1 MTFVYLI
8 CFLLLA
14 VGAVLLLKLTPER
27 ITGDLMRFVSPKQTL
42 RDKVLTRK
50 GKKKSRKITVELR
63 RIKDAL
69 EQTGKGNQFA
79 VACAASL
86 LLMIV
91 GCVIA
96 IMIDNPFLVPVFAI
110 AFAMIP
116 FIYAKRT
123 VAYYDNHVK
132 EELETALSIITTSY
146 VRTDDIVS
154 AVKENIQYLKPPV
167 KDIFAGFVAENMMIS
182 SDVKQSIRHL
192 KEKVNNSIFAEWCET
207 LVTVVYGLS
216 KSTRQAQRI
225 RQSCHASGI
234 RKRSR
239 FICIHALWMDLNSE
253 KSFRMR
259 VEKTKCSQ
267 APMTLKM
274 RSLAKETLI
283 IERKEAE
290 NDKRIA
296 ILFKELACLFELES
310 AAMPKLRTIKG
321 ALKEIKATDP
331 ESVMT
336 DYKIRW
342 LIKSGRL
349 RSYAV
354 GTREIIVMESFDDE
368 NLLTQESREGCNIT
382 QGIKLSEQYGEL
394 LSKTTQSY
402 TCTRRR

>member
-27 ITGDLMRFVSPKQTL
+27 ITGDLMLFVSPKQTL

-207 LVTVVYGLS
+207 LIACQDD
-216 KSTRQAQRI
+216 R
-225 RQSCHASGI
+225 
-234 RKRSR
+234 
-239 FICIHALWMDLNSE
+239 
-253 KSFRMR
+253 
-259 VEKTKCSQ
+259 
-267 APMTLKM
+267 TLKD
-274 RSLAKETLI
+274 TLMPI
-283 IERKEAE
+283 VTKLT
-290 NDKRIA
+290 DVRIVNN
-296 ILFKELACLFELES
+296 E
-310 AAMPKLRTIKG
+310 IKG
-321 ALKEIKATDP
+321 MLSSARIEYYMMAGMVVGNIPLLYFLNKDWFNALMFTTLGKLVLAICGL
-331 ESVMT
+331 V
-336 DYKIRW
+336 
-342 LIKSGRL
+342 
-349 RSYAV
+349 
-354 GTREIIVMESFDDE
+354 IIVTAVLMLRFTKQIEY
-368 NLLTQESREGCNIT
+368 R
-382 QGIKLSEQYGEL
+382 K
-394 LSKTTQSY
+394 
-402 TCTRRR
+402 

>member
-1 MTFVYLI
+1 MTFVFLI

-207 LVTVVYGLS
+207 LIACQDD
-216 KSTRQAQRI
+216 R
-225 RQSCHASGI
+225 
-234 RKRSR
+234 
-239 FICIHALWMDLNSE
+239 
-253 KSFRMR
+253 
-259 VEKTKCSQ
+259 
-267 APMTLKM
+267 TLKD
-274 RSLAKETLI
+274 TLMPI
-283 IERKEAE
+283 VTKLT
-290 NDKRIA
+290 DVRIVNN
-296 ILFKELACLFELES
+296 E
-310 AAMPKLRTIKG
+310 IKG
-321 ALKEIKATDP
+321 MLSSARIEYYMMAGMVVGNIPLLYFLNKDWFNALMFTTLGKLVLAICGL
-331 ESVMT
+331 V
-336 DYKIRW
+336 
-342 LIKSGRL
+342 
-349 RSYAV
+349 
-354 GTREIIVMESFDDE
+354 IIVTAVLMLRFTKQIEY
-368 NLLTQESREGCNIT
+368 R
-382 QGIKLSEQYGEL
+382 K
-394 LSKTTQSY
+394 
-402 TCTRRR
+402 

>member
-50 GKKKSRKITVELR
+50 DKKKSRKITVELR

-207 LVTVVYGLS
+207 LIACQDD
-216 KSTRQAQRI
+216 R
-225 RQSCHASGI
+225 
-234 RKRSR
+234 
-239 FICIHALWMDLNSE
+239 
-253 KSFRMR
+253 
-259 VEKTKCSQ
+259 
-267 APMTLKM
+267 TLKD
-274 RSLAKETLI
+274 TLMPI
-283 IERKEAE
+283 VTKLT
-290 NDKRIA
+290 DVRIVNN
-296 ILFKELACLFELES
+296 E
-310 AAMPKLRTIKG
+310 IKG
-321 ALKEIKATDP
+321 MLSSARIEYYMMAGMVVGNIPLLYFLNKDWFNALMFTTLGKLVLAICGL
-331 ESVMT
+331 V
-336 DYKIRW
+336 
-342 LIKSGRL
+342 
-349 RSYAV
+349 
-354 GTREIIVMESFDDE
+354 IIVTAVLMLRFTKQIEY
-368 NLLTQESREGCNIT
+368 R
-382 QGIKLSEQYGEL
+382 K
-394 LSKTTQSY
+394 
-402 TCTRRR
+402 

>member
-14 VGAVLLLKLTPER
+14 VGVVLLLKLTPER

-69 EQTGKGNQFA
+69 EQTSKGNQFA

-207 LVTVVYGLS
+207 MVACQDD
-216 KSTRQAQRI
+216 R
-225 RQSCHASGI
+225 
-234 RKRSR
+234 
-239 FICIHALWMDLNSE
+239 
-253 KSFRMR
+253 
-259 VEKTKCSQ
+259 
-267 APMTLKM
+267 TLKD
-274 RSLAKETLI
+274 TLMPI
-283 IERKEAE
+283 VTKLT
-290 NDKRIA
+290 DVRIVNN
-296 ILFKELACLFELES
+296 E
-310 AAMPKLRTIKG
+310 IKG
-321 ALKEIKATDP
+321 MLSSARIEYYMMAGMVVGNIPLLYFLNKDWFNALMFTTLGKLVLAICGL
-331 ESVMT
+331 V
-336 DYKIRW
+336 
-342 LIKSGRL
+342 
-349 RSYAV
+349 
-354 GTREIIVMESFDDE
+354 IIVTAVLMLRFTKQIEY
-368 NLLTQESREGCNIT
+368 R
-382 QGIKLSEQYGEL
+382 K
-394 LSKTTQSY
+394 
-402 TCTRRR
+402 

>member
-27 ITGDLMRFVSPKQTL
+27 ITGDLMRFVSLKQTL

-207 LVTVVYGLS
+207 LIACQDD
-216 KSTRQAQRI
+216 R
-225 RQSCHASGI
+225 
-234 RKRSR
+234 
-239 FICIHALWMDLNSE
+239 
-253 KSFRMR
+253 
-259 VEKTKCSQ
+259 
-267 APMTLKM
+267 TLKD
-274 RSLAKETLI
+274 TLMPI
-283 IERKEAE
+283 VTKLT
-290 NDKRIA
+290 DVRIVNN
-296 ILFKELACLFELES
+296 E
-310 AAMPKLRTIKG
+310 IKG
-321 ALKEIKATDP
+321 MLSSARIEYYMMAGMVVGNIPLLYFLNKDWFNALMFTTLGKLVLAICGL
-331 ESVMT
+331 V
-336 DYKIRW
+336 
-342 LIKSGRL
+342 
-349 RSYAV
+349 
-354 GTREIIVMESFDDE
+354 IIVTAVLMLRFTKQIEY
-368 NLLTQESREGCNIT
+368 R
-382 QGIKLSEQYGEL
+382 K
-394 LSKTTQSY
+394 
-402 TCTRRR
+402 

>member
-116 FIYAKRT
+116 FIYAKQT

-154 AVKENIQYLKPPV
+154 AVQENIQYLKPPV

-207 LVTVVYGLS
+207 LVACQDD
-216 KSTRQAQRI
+216 R
-225 RQSCHASGI
+225 
-234 RKRSR
+234 
-239 FICIHALWMDLNSE
+239 
-253 KSFRMR
+253 
-259 VEKTKCSQ
+259 
-267 APMTLKM
+267 TLKD
-274 RSLAKETLI
+274 TLMPI
-283 IERKEAE
+283 VTKLT
-290 NDKRIA
+290 DVRIVNN
-296 ILFKELACLFELES
+296 E
-310 AAMPKLRTIKG
+310 IKG
-321 ALKEIKATDP
+321 MLSSARIEYYMMAGMVVGNIPLLYFLNKDWFNALMFTTLGKLVLAICGL
-331 ESVMT
+331 V
-336 DYKIRW
+336 
-342 LIKSGRL
+342 
-349 RSYAV
+349 
-354 GTREIIVMESFDDE
+354 IIVTAVLMLRFTKQIEY
-368 NLLTQESREGCNIT
+368 R
-382 QGIKLSEQYGEL
+382 K
-394 LSKTTQSY
+394 
-402 TCTRRR
+402 

>member
-50 GKKKSRKITVELR
+50 GKKNSRKITGELR

-154 AVKENIQYLKPPV
+154 AVKENNQYLKPPV

-207 LVTVVYGLS
+207 LIACQDDRTLKDTLMPIVTKLTDVRIVNNEIKGMLS
-216 KSTRQAQRI
+216 SA
-225 RQSCHASGI
+225 
-234 RKRSR
+234 
-239 FICIHALWMDLNSE
+239 
-253 KSFRMR
+253 R
-259 VEKTKCSQ
+259 VEYYMMAGMVVGNIPLLYFLNKDWFNALMFT
-267 APMTLKM
+267 TLGKLV
-274 RSLAKETLI
+274 LAICGL
-283 IERKEAE
+283 
-290 NDKRIA
+290 
-296 ILFKELACLFELES
+296 
-310 AAMPKLRTIKG
+310 
-321 ALKEIKATDP
+321 
-331 ESVMT
+331 V
-336 DYKIRW
+336 
-342 LIKSGRL
+342 
-349 RSYAV
+349 
-354 GTREIIVMESFDDE
+354 IIVTAVLMLRFTKQIEY
-368 NLLTQESREGCNIT
+368 R
-382 QGIKLSEQYGEL
+382 K
-394 LSKTTQSY
+394 
-402 TCTRRR
+402 

>member
-167 KDIFAGFVAENMMIS
+167 KDIFAGFVTENMMIS

-207 LVTVVYGLS
+207 LVACQDDRTLKDTLMPIVTKLTDVRIVNNEIKGMLS
-216 KSTRQAQRI
+216 SA
-225 RQSCHASGI
+225 
-234 RKRSR
+234 
-239 FICIHALWMDLNSE
+239 
-253 KSFRMR
+253 R
-259 VEKTKCSQ
+259 VEYYMMAGMVVGNIPLLYFLNKDWFNALMFT
-267 APMTLKM
+267 TLGKLV
-274 RSLAKETLI
+274 LAICGL
-283 IERKEAE
+283 
-290 NDKRIA
+290 
-296 ILFKELACLFELES
+296 
-310 AAMPKLRTIKG
+310 
-321 ALKEIKATDP
+321 
-331 ESVMT
+331 V
-336 DYKIRW
+336 
-342 LIKSGRL
+342 
-349 RSYAV
+349 
-354 GTREIIVMESFDDE
+354 IIVTAVLMLRFTKQIEY
-368 NLLTQESREGCNIT
+368 R
-382 QGIKLSEQYGEL
+382 K
-394 LSKTTQSY
+394 
-402 TCTRRR
+402 

>member
-8 CFLLLA
+8 CFLLLT

-123 VAYYDNHVK
+123 VAYYDYHVK

-207 LVTVVYGLS
+207 LVACQDD
-216 KSTRQAQRI
+216 R
-225 RQSCHASGI
+225 
-234 RKRSR
+234 
-239 FICIHALWMDLNSE
+239 
-253 KSFRMR
+253 
-259 VEKTKCSQ
+259 
-267 APMTLKM
+267 TLKD
-274 RSLAKETLI
+274 TLMPI
-283 IERKEAE
+283 VTKLT
-290 NDKRIA
+290 DVRIVNN
-296 ILFKELACLFELES
+296 E
-310 AAMPKLRTIKG
+310 IKG
-321 ALKEIKATDP
+321 MLSSARIEYYMMTGMVVGNIPLLYFLNKDWFNALMFTTLGKLVLAICGL
-331 ESVMT
+331 V
-336 DYKIRW
+336 
-342 LIKSGRL
+342 
-349 RSYAV
+349 
-354 GTREIIVMESFDDE
+354 IIVTAVLMLRFTKQIEY
-368 NLLTQESREGCNIT
+368 R
-382 QGIKLSEQYGEL
+382 K
-394 LSKTTQSY
+394 
-402 TCTRRR
+402 

>member
-167 KDIFAGFVAENMMIS
+167 KDIFAGFVAETMMIS

-207 LVTVVYGLS
+207 LVACQDD
-216 KSTRQAQRI
+216 R
-225 RQSCHASGI
+225 
-234 RKRSR
+234 
-239 FICIHALWMDLNSE
+239 
-253 KSFRMR
+253 
-259 VEKTKCSQ
+259 
-267 APMTLKM
+267 TLKD
-274 RSLAKETLI
+274 TLMPI
-283 IERKEAE
+283 VTKLT
-290 NDKRIA
+290 DVRIVNN
-296 ILFKELACLFELES
+296 E
-310 AAMPKLRTIKG
+310 IKG
-321 ALKEIKATDP
+321 MLSSARIEYYMMTGMVVGNIPLLYFLNKDWFNALMFTTLGKLVLAICGL
-331 ESVMT
+331 V
-336 DYKIRW
+336 
-342 LIKSGRL
+342 
-349 RSYAV
+349 
-354 GTREIIVMESFDDE
+354 IIVTAVLMLRFTKQIEY
-368 NLLTQESREGCNIT
+368 R
-382 QGIKLSEQYGEL
+382 K
-394 LSKTTQSY
+394 
-402 TCTRRR
+402 

>member
-50 GKKKSRKITVELR
+50 GKKKFRKITVELR

-207 LVTVVYGLS
+207 LIACQDD
-216 KSTRQAQRI
+216 R
-225 RQSCHASGI
+225 
-234 RKRSR
+234 
-239 FICIHALWMDLNSE
+239 
-253 KSFRMR
+253 
-259 VEKTKCSQ
+259 
-267 APMTLKM
+267 TLKD
-274 RSLAKETLI
+274 TLMPI
-283 IERKEAE
+283 VTKLT
-290 NDKRIA
+290 DVRIVNN
-296 ILFKELACLFELES
+296 E
-310 AAMPKLRTIKG
+310 IKG
-321 ALKEIKATDP
+321 MLSSARIEYYMMAGMVVGNIPLLYFLNKDWFNALMFTTLGKLVLAICGL
-331 ESVMT
+331 V
-336 DYKIRW
+336 
-342 LIKSGRL
+342 
-349 RSYAV
+349 
-354 GTREIIVMESFDDE
+354 IIVTAVLMLRFTKQIEY
-368 NLLTQESREGCNIT
+368 R
-382 QGIKLSEQYGEL
+382 K
-394 LSKTTQSY
+394 
-402 TCTRRR
+402 

>member
-69 EQTGKGNQFA
+69 EQTCKGNQFA

-91 GCVIA
+91 GCVVA

-207 LVTVVYGLS
+207 LIACQDDRTLKDTLMPIVTKLTDVRIVNNEIKGMLS
-216 KSTRQAQRI
+216 SA
-225 RQSCHASGI
+225 
-234 RKRSR
+234 
-239 FICIHALWMDLNSE
+239 
-253 KSFRMR
+253 R
-259 VEKTKCSQ
+259 VEYYMMAGMVVGNIPLLYFLNKDWFNALMFT
-267 APMTLKM
+267 TLGKLV
-274 RSLAKETLI
+274 LAICGL
-283 IERKEAE
+283 
-290 NDKRIA
+290 
-296 ILFKELACLFELES
+296 
-310 AAMPKLRTIKG
+310 
-321 ALKEIKATDP
+321 
-331 ESVMT
+331 V
-336 DYKIRW
+336 
-342 LIKSGRL
+342 
-349 RSYAV
+349 
-354 GTREIIVMESFDDE
+354 IIVTAVLMLRFTKQIEY
-368 NLLTQESREGCNIT
+368 R
-382 QGIKLSEQYGEL
+382 K
-394 LSKTTQSY
+394 
-402 TCTRRR
+402 

>member
-116 FIYAKRT
+116 SIYAKRT

-146 VRTDDIVS
+146 ARTDDIVS

-207 LVTVVYGLS
+207 LIACQDD
-216 KSTRQAQRI
+216 R
-225 RQSCHASGI
+225 
-234 RKRSR
+234 
-239 FICIHALWMDLNSE
+239 
-253 KSFRMR
+253 
-259 VEKTKCSQ
+259 
-267 APMTLKM
+267 TLKD
-274 RSLAKETLI
+274 TLMPI
-283 IERKEAE
+283 VTKLT
-290 NDKRIA
+290 DVRIVNN
-296 ILFKELACLFELES
+296 E
-310 AAMPKLRTIKG
+310 IKG
-321 ALKEIKATDP
+321 MLSSARIEYYMMTGMVVGNIPLLYFLNKDWFNALMFTTLGKLVLAICGL
-331 ESVMT
+331 V
-336 DYKIRW
+336 
-342 LIKSGRL
+342 
-349 RSYAV
+349 
-354 GTREIIVMESFDDE
+354 IIVTAVLMLRFTKQIEY
-368 NLLTQESREGCNIT
+368 R
-382 QGIKLSEQYGEL
+382 K
-394 LSKTTQSY
+394 
-402 TCTRRR
+402 

>member
-207 LVTVVYGLS
+207 LIACQDDRTLKDTLMPIVTKLTDVRIVNNEIKGMLS
-216 KSTRQAQRI
+216 SA
-225 RQSCHASGI
+225 
-234 RKRSR
+234 
-239 FICIHALWMDLNSE
+239 
-253 KSFRMR
+253 R
-259 VEKTKCSQ
+259 VEYYIMAGMVVGNIPLLYFLNKDWFNALMFT
-267 APMTLKM
+267 TLGKLV
-274 RSLAKETLI
+274 LAICGL
-283 IERKEAE
+283 
-290 NDKRIA
+290 
-296 ILFKELACLFELES
+296 
-310 AAMPKLRTIKG
+310 
-321 ALKEIKATDP
+321 
-331 ESVMT
+331 V
-336 DYKIRW
+336 
-342 LIKSGRL
+342 
-349 RSYAV
+349 
-354 GTREIIVMESFDDE
+354 IIVTAVLMLRFTKQIEY
-368 NLLTQESREGCNIT
+368 R
-382 QGIKLSEQYGEL
+382 K
-394 LSKTTQSY
+394 
-402 TCTRRR
+402 

>member
-27 ITGDLMRFVSPKQTL
+27 ITGDLMLFVSPKQTL

-123 VAYYDNHVK
+123 VAYYDNHAK

-207 LVTVVYGLS
+207 LIACQDDRTLKDTLMPIVTKLTDVRIVNNEIKGMLS
-216 KSTRQAQRI
+216 SA
-225 RQSCHASGI
+225 
-234 RKRSR
+234 
-239 FICIHALWMDLNSE
+239 
-253 KSFRMR
+253 R
-259 VEKTKCSQ
+259 VEYYMMASMVVGNIPLLYFLNKDWFNALMFT
-267 APMTLKM
+267 TLGKLV
-274 RSLAKETLI
+274 LAICGL
-283 IERKEAE
+283 
-290 NDKRIA
+290 
-296 ILFKELACLFELES
+296 
-310 AAMPKLRTIKG
+310 
-321 ALKEIKATDP
+321 
-331 ESVMT
+331 V
-336 DYKIRW
+336 
-342 LIKSGRL
+342 
-349 RSYAV
+349 
-354 GTREIIVMESFDDE
+354 IIVTAVLMLRFTKQIEY
-368 NLLTQESREGCNIT
+368 R
-382 QGIKLSEQYGEL
+382 K
-394 LSKTTQSY
+394 
-402 TCTRRR
+402 

>member
-154 AVKENIQYLKPPV
+154 AVKENNQYLKPPV

-207 LVTVVYGLS
+207 LIACQDDRTLKDTLMPIVTKLTDVRIVNNEIKGMLS
-216 KSTRQAQRI
+216 SA
-225 RQSCHASGI
+225 
-234 RKRSR
+234 
-239 FICIHALWMDLNSE
+239 
-253 KSFRMR
+253 R
-259 VEKTKCSQ
+259 VEYYM
-267 APMTLKM
+267 MTGMVVGNIPLLYFLNKDWFNALM
-274 RSLAKETLI
+274 FTTLGKLVLAICGL
-283 IERKEAE
+283 
-290 NDKRIA
+290 
-296 ILFKELACLFELES
+296 
-310 AAMPKLRTIKG
+310 
-321 ALKEIKATDP
+321 
-331 ESVMT
+331 V
-336 DYKIRW
+336 
-342 LIKSGRL
+342 
-349 RSYAV
+349 
-354 GTREIIVMESFDDE
+354 IIVTAVLMLRFTKQIEY
-368 NLLTQESREGCNIT
+368 R
-382 QGIKLSEQYGEL
+382 K
-394 LSKTTQSY
+394 
-402 TCTRRR
+402 

>member
-14 VGAVLLLKLTPER
+14 VGAVLHLKLTPER

-207 LVTVVYGLS
+207 LIACQDDRTLKDTLMPIVTKLTDVRIVNNEIKGMLS
-216 KSTRQAQRI
+216 SA
-225 RQSCHASGI
+225 
-234 RKRSR
+234 
-239 FICIHALWMDLNSE
+239 
-253 KSFRMR
+253 R
-259 VEKTKCSQ
+259 VEYYMMAGMVVGNIPLLYFLNKDWFNALMFT
-267 APMTLKM
+267 TLGKLV
-274 RSLAKETLI
+274 LAICGL
-283 IERKEAE
+283 
-290 NDKRIA
+290 
-296 ILFKELACLFELES
+296 
-310 AAMPKLRTIKG
+310 
-321 ALKEIKATDP
+321 
-331 ESVMT
+331 V
-336 DYKIRW
+336 
-342 LIKSGRL
+342 
-349 RSYAV
+349 
-354 GTREIIVMESFDDE
+354 IIVTAVLMLRFTKQIEY
-368 NLLTQESREGCNIT
+368 R
-382 QGIKLSEQYGEL
+382 K
-394 LSKTTQSY
+394 
-402 TCTRRR
+402 

>member
-14 VGAVLLLKLTPER
+14 VGAILLLKLTPER

-167 KDIFAGFVAENMMIS
+167 KDIFAGFVAENMMVS

-207 LVTVVYGLS
+207 LVACQDD
-216 KSTRQAQRI
+216 R
-225 RQSCHASGI
+225 
-234 RKRSR
+234 
-239 FICIHALWMDLNSE
+239 
-253 KSFRMR
+253 
-259 VEKTKCSQ
+259 
-267 APMTLKM
+267 TLKD
-274 RSLAKETLI
+274 TLMPI
-283 IERKEAE
+283 VTKLT
-290 NDKRIA
+290 DVRIVNN
-296 ILFKELACLFELES
+296 E
-310 AAMPKLRTIKG
+310 IKG
-321 ALKEIKATDP
+321 MLSSARIEYYMMAGMVVGNIPLLYFLNKDWFNALMFTTLGKLVLAICGL
-331 ESVMT
+331 V
-336 DYKIRW
+336 
-342 LIKSGRL
+342 
-349 RSYAV
+349 
-354 GTREIIVMESFDDE
+354 IIVTAVLMLRFTKQIEY
-368 NLLTQESREGCNIT
+368 R
-382 QGIKLSEQYGEL
+382 K
-394 LSKTTQSY
+394 
-402 TCTRRR
+402 

>member
-123 VAYYDNHVK
+123 VAYYDIHVK

-207 LVTVVYGLS
+207 LIACQDD
-216 KSTRQAQRI
+216 R
-225 RQSCHASGI
+225 
-234 RKRSR
+234 
-239 FICIHALWMDLNSE
+239 
-253 KSFRMR
+253 
-259 VEKTKCSQ
+259 
-267 APMTLKM
+267 TLKD
-274 RSLAKETLI
+274 TLMPI
-283 IERKEAE
+283 VTKLT
-290 NDKRIA
+290 DVRIVNN
-296 ILFKELACLFELES
+296 E
-310 AAMPKLRTIKG
+310 IKG
-321 ALKEIKATDP
+321 MLSSARIEYYMMTGMVVGNIPLLYFLNKDWFNALMFTTLGKLVLAICGL
-331 ESVMT
+331 V
-336 DYKIRW
+336 
-342 LIKSGRL
+342 
-349 RSYAV
+349 
-354 GTREIIVMESFDDE
+354 IIVTAVLMLRFTKQIEY
-368 NLLTQESREGCNIT
+368 R
-382 QGIKLSEQYGEL
+382 K
-394 LSKTTQSY
+394 
-402 TCTRRR
+402 

>member
-14 VGAVLLLKLTPER
+14 VGAILLLKLTPER

-207 LVTVVYGLS
+207 LVACQDD
-216 KSTRQAQRI
+216 R
-225 RQSCHASGI
+225 
-234 RKRSR
+234 
-239 FICIHALWMDLNSE
+239 
-253 KSFRMR
+253 
-259 VEKTKCSQ
+259 
-267 APMTLKM
+267 TLKD
-274 RSLAKETLI
+274 TLMPI
-283 IERKEAE
+283 VTKLT
-290 NDKRIA
+290 DVRIVNN
-296 ILFKELACLFELES
+296 E
-310 AAMPKLRTIKG
+310 IKG
-321 ALKEIKATDP
+321 MLSSARIEYYM
-331 ESVMT
+331 MT
-336 DYKIRW
+336 
-342 LIKSGRL
+342 GMV
-349 RSYAV
+349 V
-354 GTREIIVMESFDDE
+354 GNIPLLYFLNKDWFNTLMFTTLGKLVLAICGLVIIVTAVLMLRFTKQIEY
-368 NLLTQESREGCNIT
+368 R
-382 QGIKLSEQYGEL
+382 K
-394 LSKTTQSY
+394 
-402 TCTRRR
+402 

>member
-79 VACAASL
+79 VACVASL

-192 KEKVNNSIFAEWCET
+192 REKVNNSIFAEWCET
-207 LVTVVYGLS
+207 LVACQDD
-216 KSTRQAQRI
+216 R
-225 RQSCHASGI
+225 
-234 RKRSR
+234 
-239 FICIHALWMDLNSE
+239 
-253 KSFRMR
+253 
-259 VEKTKCSQ
+259 
-267 APMTLKM
+267 TLKD
-274 RSLAKETLI
+274 TLMPI
-283 IERKEAE
+283 VTKLT
-290 NDKRIA
+290 DVRIVNN
-296 ILFKELACLFELES
+296 E
-310 AAMPKLRTIKG
+310 IKG
-321 ALKEIKATDP
+321 MLSSARIEYYMMAGMVVGNIPLLYFLNKDWFNALMFTTLGKLVLAICGL
-331 ESVMT
+331 V
-336 DYKIRW
+336 
-342 LIKSGRL
+342 
-349 RSYAV
+349 
-354 GTREIIVMESFDDE
+354 IIVTAVLMLRFTKQIEY
-368 NLLTQESREGCNIT
+368 R
-382 QGIKLSEQYGEL
+382 K
-394 LSKTTQSY
+394 
-402 TCTRRR
+402 

>member
-116 FIYAKRT
+116 FIYAKQT

-207 LVTVVYGLS
+207 LVACQDDRTLKDTLMPIVTKLTDVRIVNNEIKGMLS
-216 KSTRQAQRI
+216 SA
-225 RQSCHASGI
+225 
-234 RKRSR
+234 
-239 FICIHALWMDLNSE
+239 
-253 KSFRMR
+253 R
-259 VEKTKCSQ
+259 VEYYMMAGMVVGNIPLLYFLNKDWFNALMFT
-267 APMTLKM
+267 TLGKLV
-274 RSLAKETLI
+274 LAICGL
-283 IERKEAE
+283 
-290 NDKRIA
+290 
-296 ILFKELACLFELES
+296 
-310 AAMPKLRTIKG
+310 
-321 ALKEIKATDP
+321 
-331 ESVMT
+331 V
-336 DYKIRW
+336 
-342 LIKSGRL
+342 
-349 RSYAV
+349 
-354 GTREIIVMESFDDE
+354 IIVTAVLMLRFTKQIEY
-368 NLLTQESREGCNIT
+368 R
-382 QGIKLSEQYGEL
+382 K
-394 LSKTTQSY
+394 
-402 TCTRRR
+402 

>member
-14 VGAVLLLKLTPER
+14 VGAILLLKLTPER

-207 LVTVVYGLS
+207 LIACQDD
-216 KSTRQAQRI
+216 R
-225 RQSCHASGI
+225 
-234 RKRSR
+234 
-239 FICIHALWMDLNSE
+239 
-253 KSFRMR
+253 
-259 VEKTKCSQ
+259 
-267 APMTLKM
+267 TLKD
-274 RSLAKETLI
+274 TLMPI
-283 IERKEAE
+283 VTKLT
-290 NDKRIA
+290 DVRIVNN
-296 ILFKELACLFELES
+296 E
-310 AAMPKLRTIKG
+310 IKG
-321 ALKEIKATDP
+321 MLSSARIEYYIMIGMVVGNIPLLYFLNKDWFNALMFTTLGKLVLAICGL
-331 ESVMT
+331 V
-336 DYKIRW
+336 
-342 LIKSGRL
+342 
-349 RSYAV
+349 
-354 GTREIIVMESFDDE
+354 IIVTAVLMLRFTKQIEY
-368 NLLTQESREGCNIT
+368 R
-382 QGIKLSEQYGEL
+382 K
-394 LSKTTQSY
+394 
-402 TCTRRR
+402 

>member
-154 AVKENIQYLKPPV
+154 AVKENIQYLKLPV

-207 LVTVVYGLS
+207 LIACQDD
-216 KSTRQAQRI
+216 R
-225 RQSCHASGI
+225 
-234 RKRSR
+234 
-239 FICIHALWMDLNSE
+239 
-253 KSFRMR
+253 
-259 VEKTKCSQ
+259 
-267 APMTLKM
+267 TLKD
-274 RSLAKETLI
+274 TLMPI
-283 IERKEAE
+283 VTKLT
-290 NDKRIA
+290 DVRIVNN
-296 ILFKELACLFELES
+296 E
-310 AAMPKLRTIKG
+310 IKG
-321 ALKEIKATDP
+321 MLSSARIEYYMMAGMVVGNIPLLYFLNKDWFNALMFTTLGKLVLAICGL
-331 ESVMT
+331 V
-336 DYKIRW
+336 
-342 LIKSGRL
+342 
-349 RSYAV
+349 
-354 GTREIIVMESFDDE
+354 IIVTAVLMLRFTKQIEY
-368 NLLTQESREGCNIT
+368 R
-382 QGIKLSEQYGEL
+382 K
-394 LSKTTQSY
+394 
-402 TCTRRR
+402 

>member
-1 MTFVYLI
+1 MTFLYLI

-14 VGAVLLLKLTPER
+14 VGAVLLLKLTPEH

-207 LVTVVYGLS
+207 LIACQVDRTLKDTLMPIVTKLTDVRIVNNEIKGMLS
-216 KSTRQAQRI
+216 SA
-225 RQSCHASGI
+225 
-234 RKRSR
+234 
-239 FICIHALWMDLNSE
+239 
-253 KSFRMR
+253 R
-259 VEKTKCSQ
+259 VEYYMMAGMVVGNIPLLYFLNKDWFNALMFT
-267 APMTLKM
+267 TLGKLV
-274 RSLAKETLI
+274 LAICGL
-283 IERKEAE
+283 
-290 NDKRIA
+290 
-296 ILFKELACLFELES
+296 
-310 AAMPKLRTIKG
+310 
-321 ALKEIKATDP
+321 
-331 ESVMT
+331 V
-336 DYKIRW
+336 
-342 LIKSGRL
+342 
-349 RSYAV
+349 
-354 GTREIIVMESFDDE
+354 IIVTAVLMLRFTKQIEY
-368 NLLTQESREGCNIT
+368 R
-382 QGIKLSEQYGEL
+382 K
-394 LSKTTQSY
+394 
-402 TCTRRR
+402 

>member
-27 ITGDLMRFVSPKQTL
+27 ITGDLMRFVSQKQTL

-146 VRTDDIVS
+146 LRTDDIVS

-207 LVTVVYGLS
+207 LVACQDD
-216 KSTRQAQRI
+216 R
-225 RQSCHASGI
+225 
-234 RKRSR
+234 
-239 FICIHALWMDLNSE
+239 
-253 KSFRMR
+253 
-259 VEKTKCSQ
+259 
-267 APMTLKM
+267 TLKD
-274 RSLAKETLI
+274 TLMLI
-283 IERKEAE
+283 VTKLT
-290 NDKRIA
+290 DVRIVNN
-296 ILFKELACLFELES
+296 E
-310 AAMPKLRTIKG
+310 IKG
-321 ALKEIKATDP
+321 MLSSARIEYYMMTGMVVGNIPLLYFLNKDWFNALMFTTLGKLVLAICGL
-331 ESVMT
+331 V
-336 DYKIRW
+336 
-342 LIKSGRL
+342 
-349 RSYAV
+349 
-354 GTREIIVMESFDDE
+354 IIVTAVLMLRFTKQIEY
-368 NLLTQESREGCNIT
+368 R
-382 QGIKLSEQYGEL
+382 K
-394 LSKTTQSY
+394 
-402 TCTRRR
+402 

>member
-167 KDIFAGFVAENMMIS
+167 KDIFAGFVAENMLIS

-207 LVTVVYGLS
+207 LVACQDD
-216 KSTRQAQRI
+216 R
-225 RQSCHASGI
+225 
-234 RKRSR
+234 
-239 FICIHALWMDLNSE
+239 
-253 KSFRMR
+253 
-259 VEKTKCSQ
+259 
-267 APMTLKM
+267 TLKD
-274 RSLAKETLI
+274 TLMPI
-283 IERKEAE
+283 VTKLT
-290 NDKRIA
+290 DVRIVNN
-296 ILFKELACLFELES
+296 E
-310 AAMPKLRTIKG
+310 IKG
-321 ALKEIKATDP
+321 MLSSARIEYYMMTGMVVGNIPLLYFLNKDWFNALMFTTLGKLVLAICGL
-331 ESVMT
+331 V
-336 DYKIRW
+336 
-342 LIKSGRL
+342 
-349 RSYAV
+349 
-354 GTREIIVMESFDDE
+354 IIVTAVLMLRFTKQIEY
-368 NLLTQESREGCNIT
+368 R
-382 QGIKLSEQYGEL
+382 K
-394 LSKTTQSY
+394 
-402 TCTRRR
+402 

>member
-207 LVTVVYGLS
+207 LIACQDDRTLKDTLMPIVTKLTDVRIVNNEIKGMLSSARIEYYMMTGMVVGNIPLLYFLNKDWFNALMFTTLGKLVLAIYGL
-216 KSTRQAQRI
+216 
-225 RQSCHASGI
+225 
-234 RKRSR
+234 
-239 FICIHALWMDLNSE
+239 
-253 KSFRMR
+253 
-259 VEKTKCSQ
+259 V
-267 APMTLKM
+267 
-274 RSLAKETLI
+274 
-283 IERKEAE
+283 
-290 NDKRIA
+290 
-296 ILFKELACLFELES
+296 
-310 AAMPKLRTIKG
+310 
-321 ALKEIKATDP
+321 
-331 ESVMT
+331 
-336 DYKIRW
+336 
-342 LIKSGRL
+342 
-349 RSYAV
+349 
-354 GTREIIVMESFDDE
+354 IIVTAVLMLRFTKQIEY
-368 NLLTQESREGCNIT
+368 R
-382 QGIKLSEQYGEL
+382 K
-394 LSKTTQSY
+394 
-402 TCTRRR
+402 

>member
-116 FIYAKRT
+116 FFYAKRT

-154 AVKENIQYLKPPV
+154 AVQENIQYLKPPV

-207 LVTVVYGLS
+207 LIACQDDRTLKDTLMPIVTKLTDVRIVNNEIKGMLS
-216 KSTRQAQRI
+216 SA
-225 RQSCHASGI
+225 
-234 RKRSR
+234 
-239 FICIHALWMDLNSE
+239 
-253 KSFRMR
+253 R
-259 VEKTKCSQ
+259 VEYYMMAGMVIGNIPLLYFLNKDWFNALMFT
-267 APMTLKM
+267 TLGKLV
-274 RSLAKETLI
+274 LAICGL
-283 IERKEAE
+283 
-290 NDKRIA
+290 
-296 ILFKELACLFELES
+296 
-310 AAMPKLRTIKG
+310 
-321 ALKEIKATDP
+321 
-331 ESVMT
+331 V
-336 DYKIRW
+336 
-342 LIKSGRL
+342 
-349 RSYAV
+349 
-354 GTREIIVMESFDDE
+354 IIVTAVLMLRFTKQIEY
-368 NLLTQESREGCNIT
+368 R
-382 QGIKLSEQYGEL
+382 K
-394 LSKTTQSY
+394 
-402 TCTRRR
+402 